1 MKLKLFFGAFMLV
14 CMPFWCSAQEKT
26 KVKPSGKIKTK
37 ENSNSGASPSW
48 GAAHQYHNDRS
59 VYFPDYYTFYEP
71 NRGYIYWNNDNW
83 ATSSTVPPFMSSAD
97 LNKARVQLIEGD
109 ASGHPEN
116 QYNNYKNMYPA
127 RKIEVV
133 VPVPDVK

>member
-1 MKLKLFFGAFMLV
+1 MKLKLLLGALMLV
-14 CMPFWCSAQEKT
+14 SMPFLCSAQEKT
-26 KVKPSGKIKTK
+26 KAKPNGKMKTK
-37 ENSNSGASPSW
+37 GSSGASPSW
-48 GAAHQYHNDRS
+48 AAAHQYNNDRS

-83 ATSSTVPPFMSSAD
+83 ATSATVPPFMSSSD
-97 LNKARVQLIEGD
+97 LNRARVQQIEGD

-127 RKIEVV
+127 QKIEVV